1 MRAPRTPRTGTPARR
16 SQAERRSQT
25 QRRLREATLAC
36 LVEVGHAG
44 TTTALIEATAGVS
57 RGARLH
63 HFPTKAAL
71 LAAAVEAYYEQVMHA
86 YTAALAAMGPAGRDF
101 SAGFHLLWETYCD
114 PQNAALFEILVAART
129 DPELGEALREVA
141 GRRSGQ
147 TRRLARD
154 LFPDLATP
162 EAAGLLECLQA
173 SLLGLALQ
181 TTVFGKS
188 RSEAR
193 ARSLLEKMVTERF
206 LEPASPAHA

>member
-1 MRAPRTPRTGTPARR
+1 MRAPQTPHSTAPARR

-63 HFPTKAAL
+63 HFPTKASL
-71 LAAAVEAYYEQVMHA
+71 LAAAVEAYYEQVLHA
-86 YTAALAAMGPAGRDF
+86 YTQALAAMGPAGRDF
-101 SAGFHLLWETYCD
+101 SAGFHLLWETYCK

-129 DPELGEALREVA
+129 DPELAQALREVA

-147 TRRLARD
+147 TRRLARA
-154 LFPDLATP
+154 LFPELATP

-173 SLLGLALQ
+173 TLLGLALK
-181 TTVFGKS
+181 TAVFGQG
-188 RSEAR
+188 RSESR
-193 ARSLLEKMVTERF
+193 ARELLEKMVTERF
-206 LEPASPAHA
+206 LEPAGSAHG